1 MLKTIDFYKSDAS
14 KVFSIDLLN
23 IMNFGKNLM
32 IKISSICNEL
42 NLLIDIHLNE
52 INNLS
57 DSEINKL
64 FKFWEEINLL
74 NNCVVHDFLTSKK
87 SIQSHISKYKILKL
101 IKYSELLDIENID
114 LDFTRNAVTND
125 VNVVE
130 DVIAV
135 KRSVRNLVQTN
146 FYERPFNP
154 ELGCGVRE
162 LLFEPFTPMTK
173 VFLERKIE
181 EVLINYEPRVEVQNI
196 AVDDDQDRNR
206 LVVDIYFYVVGVPG
220 PQVVQTFL
228 QRVR

>member
-1 MLKTIDFYKSDAS
+1 MAIYDSQTQNKSTRNS
-14 KVFSIDLLN
+14 RRFRDL
-23 IMNFGKNLM
+23 
-32 IKISSICNEL
+32 
-42 NLLIDIHLNE
+42 
-52 INNLS
+52 
-57 DSEINKL
+57 
-64 FKFWEEINLL
+64 
-74 NNCVVHDFLTSKK
+74 
-87 SIQSHISKYKILKL
+87 
-101 IKYSELLDIENID
+101 D

-125 VNVVE
+125 VSVVE
-130 DVIAV
+130 DVVAV

-146 FYERPFNP
+146 FYERPFHP

-181 EVLINYEPRVEVQNI
+181 EVLTNYEPRVEIQNI

-206 LVVDIYFYVVGVPG
+206 LVVDIYFYVIGVPG

>member
-1 MLKTIDFYKSDAS
+1 MAQYDSATTNNSKRQNRKFSD
-14 KVFSIDLLN
+14 
-23 IMNFGKNLM
+23 
-32 IKISSICNEL
+32 
-42 NLLIDIHLNE
+42 
-52 INNLS
+52 
-57 DSEINKL
+57 
-64 FKFWEEINLL
+64 
-74 NNCVVHDFLTSKK
+74 
-87 SIQSHISKYKILKL
+87 
-101 IKYSELLDIENID
+101 ID
-114 LDFTRNAVTND
+114 LDFGRNLVTSD
-125 VNVVE
+125 VATVTDVV
-130 DVIAV
+130 AV
-135 KRSVRNLVQTN
+135 KRSVKNLVQTN